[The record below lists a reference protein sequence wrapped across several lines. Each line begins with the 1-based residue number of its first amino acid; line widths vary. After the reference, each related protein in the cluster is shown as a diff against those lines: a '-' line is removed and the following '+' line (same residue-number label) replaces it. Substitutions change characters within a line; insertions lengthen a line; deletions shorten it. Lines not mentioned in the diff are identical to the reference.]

1 MRATIDALEFAD
13 TRSRAFLLDNL
24 AQAYLAEL
32 ATTPSGRAPVFSY
45 ASR

>member
-13 TRSRAFLLDNL
+13 TRSRAFLLDNV

-32 ATTPSGRAPVFSY
+32 AEVPTRQALVFSY
-45 ASR
+45 AAR